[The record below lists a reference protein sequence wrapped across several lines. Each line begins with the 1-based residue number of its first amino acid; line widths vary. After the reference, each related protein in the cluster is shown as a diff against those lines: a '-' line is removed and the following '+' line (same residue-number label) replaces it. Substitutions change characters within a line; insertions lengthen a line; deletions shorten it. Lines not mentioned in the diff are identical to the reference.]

1 MDVSEFYYYILI
13 ALFFIKFVIIF
24 IYNRFIKKQKDQI
37 NL

>member
-13 ALFFIKFVIIF
+13 ALFFIKIVIIF